1 MSKDTAFRW
10 FPMPLHSLLMLV
22 IWLMLNGSLSLGHVL
37 LGSLLAMVI
46 PWLCAPL
53 QMPQPRLFKP
63 FRAMR
68 YILIVLVDVVIANVQ
83 VAILVL
89 GPEKR
94 LKPAFVAVPL
104 DISGALPIT
113 VLASTVTMTPGTVS
127 ADVSE
132 DRKWLYVH
140 VLNLEGTE
148 EELVEQIKSRY
159 EQGVREIFAC

>member
-1 MSKDTAFRW
+1 MNQNTGFRW
-10 FPMPLHSLLMLV
+10 LPMPMHSLLMLI
-22 IWLMLNGSLSLGHVL
+22 IWLMLNGSFSVGHIL
-37 LGSLLAMVI
+37 LGSLLALVI

-53 QMPQPRLFKP
+53 QMPQPKMIRPLK
-63 FRAMR
+63 AIR
-68 YILIVLVDVVIANVQ
+68 YILMVLADIVIANIQ
-83 VAILVL
+83 VAVLVM

-94 LKPAFVAVPL
+94 MQPAFIAVPL

-148 EELVEQIKSRY
+148 QELIEQIKTRY
-159 EQGVREIFAC
+159 EDGVRGIFGC